1 MNKVFGLKSEFAYL
15 KEDASRIVISYN
27 LTEVDDTHA
36 EWVEV
41 YVYKKQRSHLDFA
54 EIKKAII
61 DDINATTDEKIL
73 NGYEWT
79 ILHGDDEGKTV
90 KVWLSKE
97 NQENFKTKHDA
108 AAAYPN
114 LVTFP
119 MKYKI
124 SEDEEEKAVYEVF
137 QSFEELVQFYLGGLA
152 YIETC
157 YQEGWA
163 IKDNFDFSPYN
174 NSETV
179 EE

>member
-1 MNKVFGLKSEFAYL
+1 MNKVNGLKSDFAYL
-15 KEDASRIVISYN
+15 KEDASRIIIGYN
-27 LTEVDDTHA
+27 YKEVSNDMA
-36 EWVEV
+36 EWIEV
-41 YVYKKQRSHLDFA
+41 YVYKKQRSHLSFS

-61 DDINATTDEKIL
+61 ADIDACTDEKIL

-97 NQENFKTKHDA
+97 NQNNFKAKHDA
-108 AAAYPN
+108 AKEYPN
-114 LVTFP
+114 LVAFP

-124 SEDEEEKAVYEVF
+124 SEDSDEKAIYEVF

-152 YIETC
+152 YIESC
-157 YQEGWA
+157 YQEGWEV
-163 IKDNFDFSPYN
+163 KDGIDFSVY
-174 NSETV
+174 ETHNGG

>member
-97 NQENFKTKHDA
+97 NQENFKAKHDA
-108 AAAYPN
+108 AKEYPD

-119 MKYKI
+119 MKYKV
-124 SEDEEEKAVYEVF
+124 SEDEEGKALYEIF

-152 YIETC
+152 YIESC
-157 YQEGWA
+157 YQAGWA
-163 IKDNFDFSPYN
+163 YKDSVDFSIYQTPEN
-174 NSETV
+174 T